1 MKKELS
7 TYFDSMM
14 NSINAKVAEIDLNS
28 NNTISE
34 SRQMIH
40 FLKAELFKLKEFI
53 ISYTFDNANEEIDF
67 FKNKKPAILGHLIF
81 FNQVFRIESGCPLFA
96 DAAKNYYTDEVER
109 LKVELKKDI
118 EFYRYYHSGA
128 THYDELYFT
137 RGQEDIHMFTE
148 AFFFETDKG
157 FSTYF
162 DYKVAV
168 IISSEM
174 LFNYLF
180 NRLNDKGVREKREK
194 ELHRILQSRYY
205 IWTETKAAI
214 VELIYGLF
222 AVGCINNGKV
232 EIGDLARIFSL
243 IFNIDIGDFYHAYLA
258 LKIKKKSPT
267 AFLEKMT
274 QKLREYM
281 QREDD

>member
-7 TYFDSMM
+7 IYFDSMM
-14 NSINAKVAEIDLNS
+14 SDINAKVTAIDLNS
-28 NNTISE
+28 NDTISE

-40 FLKAELFKLKEFI
+40 FLKGELFQLKEFVL
-53 ISYTFDNANEEIDF
+53 SYAFNDIDEEIDF
-67 FKNKKPAILGHLIF
+67 FKNKKPVILGHLIF
-81 FNQVFRIESGCPLFA
+81 FNQIFRIESGCPLFG
-96 DAAKNYYTDEVER
+96 DTAKNYYTDEVER
-109 LKVELKKDI
+109 LKAELRKDI
-118 EFYRYYHSGA
+118 EFYRYYRSGA

-137 RGQEDIHMFTE
+137 RGQEDVSMFTE
-148 AFFFETDKG
+148 AFFFETDTG

-162 DYKVAV
+162 DYKVAI

-180 NRLNDKGVREKREK
+180 GRMNDKDIRDKREK
-194 ELHRILQSRYY
+194 ELHRILHSHYT
-205 IWTETKAAI
+205 WTETKAAI

-222 AVGCINNGKV
+222 AVGCINNGKA
-232 EIGDLARIFSL
+232 EIADLARIFSL

-267 AFLEKMT
+267 AFLEKMM
-274 QKLREYM
+274 QRLREYM
-281 QREDD
+281 QREED